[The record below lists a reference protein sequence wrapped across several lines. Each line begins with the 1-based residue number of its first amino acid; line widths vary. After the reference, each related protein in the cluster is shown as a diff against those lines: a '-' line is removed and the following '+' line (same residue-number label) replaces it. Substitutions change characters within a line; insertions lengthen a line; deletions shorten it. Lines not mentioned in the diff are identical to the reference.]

1 MIDSD
6 SDEKKELEISLNQPT
21 QIPYMLIGAVVLALS
36 LTFLLLYTWLTPSV
50 GNDPPA
56 GVSVNTV
63 TPSNLVEE
71 FRIVMPSTTL
81 APLPTSRPTATL
93 VPTLAEVPTLT
104 VVIPDLE
111 AVVVL
116 GVKREYLNRG
126 SRYFFQ
132 GQSGSFGA
140 YLWSDSALSMKAPAS
155 NGHAVIS
162 NGDQV
167 VILNQSDGIAEV
179 RIVTNALDPED
190 PIVIGATGYIPLWLI
205 TDQNVPPPP
214 PTPTPRREY
223 LWVRRL
229 NGNDDPTCISMQ
241 IIGINAAG
249 WSFRVDGMNLVGT
262 FDNAGN
268 ARLCE
273 LAPEQEVTITVYNQN
288 GQVVPGGRGVPARG
302 RDIMIG
308 EWRR

>member
-1 MIDSD
+1 MID
-6 SDEKKELEISLNQPT
+6 SDEKKELEISLDQPT
-21 QIPYMLIGAVVLALS
+21 QIPYMLIGAVALVIA
-36 LTFLLLYTWLTPSV
+36 LTGLLLYTWLTPSV
-50 GNDPPA
+50 SNNPPE
-56 GVSVNTV
+56 GVPVSTV
-63 TPSNLVEE
+63 TPLNQVGR
-71 FRIVMPSTTL
+71 FQVVMPSSTL

-93 VPTLAEVPTLT
+93 VPTLAEAPTST

-126 SRYFFQ
+126 SRLIFQ
-132 GQSGSFGA
+132 GEIGSFCA
-140 YLWSDSALSMKAPAS
+140 FILCASAQIRKTPPT
-155 NGHAVIS
+155 NCQGVFR

-249 WSFRVDGMNLVGT
+249 WSFRVDGMNLIGT

-268 ARLCE
+268 ARLCG

-308 EWRR
+308 EWRK

>member
-1 MIDSD
+1 MID
-6 SDEKKELEISLNQPT
+6 SDEKKELEISLDQPT
-21 QIPYMLIGAVVLALS
+21 QIPYMLIGAVALVIA
-36 LTFLLLYTWLTPSV
+36 LTGLLLYTWLTPSV

-104 VVIPDLE
+104 VAIPDVE
-111 AVVVL
+111 AVVVS

-132 GQSGSFGA
+132 SQSGSFGA
-140 YLWSDSALSMKAPAS
+140 YLWSDPALSVKAPAS
-155 NGHAVIS
+155 NGYAVIS

-190 PIVIGATGYIPLWLI
+190 PIVIGATGYVPLWLI
-205 TDQNVPPPP
+205 TDQNVPPPL

-223 LWVRRL
+223 LWVRKL
-229 NGNDDPTCISMQ
+229 NENDDPHCISMQ
-241 IIGINAAG
+241 IIGINTAG
-249 WSFRVDGMNLVGT
+249 WSFRVDGMNLIGT

-268 ARLCE
+268 ARLCG
-273 LAPEQEVTITVYNQN
+273 LAPDQEVTITVYNQI
-288 GQVVPGGRGVPARG
+288 GQVVPGGSGVPAKG

>member
-1 MIDSD
+1 MID
-6 SDEKKELEISLNQPT
+6 SDEKKELEISPNQPT
-21 QIPYMLIGAVVLALS
+21 QIPYMLIGAVALVIA
-36 LTFLLLYTWLTPSV
+36 LTGLLLYTWFTPSV

-104 VVIPDLE
+104 VAIPDVE
-111 AVVVL
+111 AVVVS

-132 GQSGSFGA
+132 SQSGSFGA
-140 YLWSDSALSMKAPAS
+140 YLWSDPALSVKAPAS
-155 NGHAVIS
+155 NGYAVIS

-190 PIVIGATGYIPLWLI
+190 PIVIGATGYVPLWLI
-205 TDQNVPPPP
+205 TDQNVPPPL

-223 LWVRRL
+223 LWVRKL
-229 NGNDDPTCISMQ
+229 NENDDPHCISMQ
-241 IIGINAAG
+241 IIGINTAG
-249 WSFRVDGMNLVGT
+249 WSFRVDGMNLIGT

-268 ARLCE
+268 ARLCG
-273 LAPEQEVTITVYNQN
+273 LAPDQEVTITVYNQI
-288 GQVVPGGRGVPARG
+288 GQVVPGGRGVPAKG